1 MSIFRRICHPG
12 FYAKFKIHEVPNN
25 GWHHHGRCFSTSRIN
40 LSNSNT
46 PSETNNSAKSD
57 SSHNSFFDR
66 CVEKFTKKWYEHDDF
81 EKVSEFFDQAENELY
96 KGKGSRFPRTHQE
109 ESESEYKINFELP
122 GMSKSDVSIHWKS
135 GNTLVLTANK
145 QVEEVSQDKKII

>member
-1 MSIFRRICHPG
+1 MNISHKKELELCVSID
-12 FYAKFKIHEVPNN
+12 NQ
-25 GWHHHGRCFSTSRIN
+25 
-40 LSNSNT
+40 
-46 PSETNNSAKSD
+46 
-57 SSHNSFFDR
+57 
-66 CVEKFTKKWYEHDDF
+66 DF
-81 EKVSEFFDQAENELY
+81 EFKYRSDYLVSKDSI
-96 KGKGSRFPRTHQE
+96 KGKGSRFPRTHLE